1 MGRQESFQRVDAT
14 DALEIALRNTRYET
28 LEELVAASRAEIL
41 RWMQK
46 HFPRDDIRDLSRLRG
61 FLIDFAD
68 VVHQDEVCALCKEKG
83 RYRKCPTGGRIWE
96 VVPIPDTIPRQFAVG
111 YRECG
116 WRRTAIQ
123 DSEKKRAPE
132 KAGASAPKGFAFD
145 AGETGRRDIDA

>member
-1 MGRQESFQRVDAT
+1 MGRQETFQRVDAT
-14 DALEIALRNTRYET
+14 NALEIALRNTRYET

-61 FLIDFAD
+61 PLVDFAD

-83 RYRKCPTGGRIWE
+83 RYRKCPTSGRICE
-96 VVPIPDTIPRQFAVG
+96 VLPIPNTIPRQFSVS

-116 WRRTAIQ
+116 WRRTALQ
-123 DSEKKRAPE
+123 DSEKKREPA
-132 KAGASAPKGFAFD
+132 KTAAAAPKGFAFD
-145 AGETGRRDIDA
+145 LGETGRRDIDA

>member
-1 MGRQESFQRVDAT
+1 MGRQEAFQRVDAT

-28 LEELVAASRAEIL
+28 LEELVAASREEIL

-61 FLIDFAD
+61 SLVDFASA
-68 VVHQDEVCALCKEKG
+68 VHQDEVCALCKEKG
-83 RYRKCPTGGRIWE
+83 RYRKCPTGGRICE
-96 VVPIPDTIPRQFAVG
+96 VSPIPNTIPRQFSVG

-123 DSEKKRAPE
+123 DSEKKREPE
-132 KAGASAPKGFAFD
+132 KETATAPKGFVFD
-145 AGETGRRDIDA
+145 WGETGRRDIDA